1 MCTGD
6 MCTLLDNDINISLQ
20 KKEVCCYVIN
30 LSFHRL
36 LLQGYHALLTCPPVL
51 QLMVSIWF
59 QNPEFE
65 PFCISWTQVKTCC
78 CLDLI
83 FHLQWA
89 RFVWSTRYNFFS
101 EAAIFIMCLKECST
115 LQYHKRHL
123 SIQHCAILT
132 RQIQKFYHKEA
143 WTIFLLK
150 PLTCAFHQYSK
161 LSARVSIQFYMWWHH
176 MVEIH
181 GTCVVLMKKD
191 YGLGSCELKV
201 KKMHWDDRML
211 NVLHVK
217 KIT

>member
-1 MCTGD
+1 M
-6 MCTLLDNDINISLQ
+6 LL
-20 KKEVCCYVIN
+20 CYQLIIPQVALAR
-30 LSFHRL
+30 LS
-36 LLQGYHALLTCPPVL
+36 CPPH
-51 QLMVSIWF
+51 M
-59 QNPEFE
+59 P
-65 PFCISWTQVKTCC
+65 TCVTV
-78 CLDLI
+78 DG
-83 FHLQWA
+83 FHLVSKPW
-89 RFVWSTRYNFFS
+89 VWTVLHFMDTGENVLLSGSHFSSAVGQIRLKYQISFLS

-132 RQIQKFYHKEA
+132 RQIQKFYRKEA